1 MVIINVG
8 DYYMVDYSDL
18 RLPDGV
24 ECFVLDSTA
33 STNDYLAKLS
43 FSKEVK
49 ICIARK
55 QTAGKGQYQRT
66 WLSKKDSSV
75 LLSLRYPF
83 STKVSLNGLS
93 LALGLSV
100 ISTLEDEYQ
109 LDQLKL
115 KWPNDVYFQ
124 DQKLAGILIE
134 NSVQN
139 DQQSVV
145 IGLGLNHQLGAD
157 FECNTPWT
165 DLSKIC
171 STLPSLVDLHERL
184 INGLLKSCQHFEK
197 HGFSAFQMQWHQHDY
212 LLGKQLELNYQDKKT
227 VGIAN
232 GVNEQGALIIKSNNT
247 VIEAYSSE
255 QIRLI

>member
-1 MVIINVG
+1 MK
-8 DYYMVDYSDL
+8 DYYVVDYSTL
-18 RLPDGV
+18 RLADGV
-24 ECFVLDSTA
+24 DCSILESTT
-33 STNDYLAKLS
+33 STNDYLTKLP

-49 ICIARK
+49 VCITRE
-55 QTAGKGQYQRT
+55 QTAGKGQYQRA

-75 LLSLRYPF
+75 LLSLRYLF
-83 STKVSLNGLS
+83 STKVALNGLS
-93 LALGLSV
+93 LAVGLSV

-115 KWPNDVYFQ
+115 KWPNDIYFK

-139 DQQSVV
+139 DWQSVV

-157 FECNTPWT
+157 FECDTPWT

-171 STLPSLVDLHERL
+171 STLPSLVDLHEKL
-184 INGLLKSCQHFEK
+184 INGLLKSLQRFEQQ
-197 HGFSAFQMQWHQHDY
+197 GFPAFQAQWHQHDY
-212 LLGKQLELNYQDKKT
+212 LLGRQLELNYQDKKT

>member
-1 MVIINVG
+1 
-8 DYYMVDYSDL
+8 MVDYSAIGL
-18 RLPDGV
+18 LNGV
-24 ECFVLDSTA
+24 DCSILESTT
-33 STNDYLAKLS
+33 STNDYLTKLP
-43 FSKEVK
+43 FSKDIKV
-49 ICIARK
+49 CIARE

-83 STKVSLNGLS
+83 STKVALNGLS
-93 LALGLSV
+93 LAMGLSV
-100 ISTLEDEYQ
+100 IDILECAYNVDH
-109 LDQLKL
+109 LKL
-115 KWPNDVYFQ
+115 KWPNDIYFK

-139 DQQSVV
+139 DWQSVV

-157 FECNTPWT
+157 FECDAPWT

-171 STLPSLVDLHERL
+171 STLPSLVDLHEKL
-184 INGLLKSCQHFEK
+184 INGLLKSLQHFEQ
-197 HGFSAFQMQWHQHDY
+197 HGFSTFQTQWHQHDY

-232 GVNEQGALIIKSNNT
+232 GVNEQGALVIKSNNT